1 MYFEEGDA
9 EVSTPWPLA
18 WAISI
23 AAVGTLIL
31 GVFPYL
37 LSDMA
42 RHIALAFG
50 V

>member
-1 MYFEEGDA
+1 MGTEARADA
-9 EVSTPWPLA
+9 IPSWD
-18 WAISI
+18 

-50 V
+50 G